1 MSKYLGVRKW
11 MVSLLDYVIVTVCKE
26 VPRINIDVIE
36 IFCGNIIVHIFV
48 NRRWKRIYKL

>member
-11 MVSLLDYVIVTVCKE
+11 MVSLLDYVNVTVCKE